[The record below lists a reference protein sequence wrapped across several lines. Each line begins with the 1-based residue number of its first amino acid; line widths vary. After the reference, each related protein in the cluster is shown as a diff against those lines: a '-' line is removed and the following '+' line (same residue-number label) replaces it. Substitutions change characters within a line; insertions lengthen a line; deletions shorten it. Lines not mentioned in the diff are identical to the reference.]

1 MKSKNPP
8 DLVHRRLYP
17 IKEAAGYMGFSP
29 WTVRGL
35 IWKGEIAHINVAGK
49 YFLDIT
55 DMDRW
60 IEINKTKFTF

>member
-1 MKSKNPP
+1 
-8 DLVHRRLYP
+8 
-17 IKEAAGYMGFSP
+17 MGFSP

-35 IWKGEIAHINVAGK
+35 IWKGEIPHINVAGK

>member
-1 MKSKNPP
+1 
-8 DLVHRRLYP
+8 
-17 IKEAAGYMGFSP
+17 MGFSP

-35 IWKGEIAHINVAGK
+35 IWKGEISHINVAGK

-60 IEINKTKFTF
+60 IENNKTKFTF